1 MVMSV
6 VMLEGKV
13 DQTELK
19 ANVQKISLTE
29 SGD

>member
-13 DQTELK
+13 DQAELK